1 MKKANL
7 IGALLAA
14 VIAAA
19 PATGLTG
26 NVLSF
31 NDNAIVAEA
40 ASSASVTVKNGQN
53 KAFAVSGQNSTPI
66 ILQNDTWELVGNSN
80 GNFYSRCRKGNGHKE
95 FYTRPSEWTKD
106 SKYPGKN
113 INLIDENGNMNY
125 SIYLQGD
132 GNLVGYLNVYNY
144 TTNKLETRYDL
155 PLWYTNTWPGA
166 PKTVKYRNT
175 KVKEF
180 YNLVKKSPNV
190 YSVSV
195 TEAKYELTSNG
206 DLIIYAHYK
215 CKCYNYQYGESW
227 CKIWDSRYDTID
239 RAI

>member
-40 ASSASVTVKNGQN
+40 ASSASMVVSNGKNVYFKMWGQN
-53 KAFAVSGQNSTPI
+53 CERI
-66 ILQNDTWELVGNSN
+66 ILQNDIWELVSNSN
-80 GNFYSRCRKGNGHKE
+80 GDLFSRCRKGNGRKS
-95 FYTRPSEWTKD
+95 FFNNPYTKYSI
-106 SKYPGKN
+106 YPGTNKPIVN
-113 INLIDENGNMNY
+113 QNGNMNY
-125 SIYLQGD
+125 SVLLQSD
-132 GNLVGYLNVYNY
+132 GNLVAYLNDANH
-144 TTNKLETRYDL
+144 NPQYDL
-155 PLWYTNTWPGA
+155 PLWHTNSWTGA
-166 PKTVKYRNT
+166 PKTVKYRNQ

-180 YNLVKKSPNV
+180 YNLVKKYSNV

-195 TEAKYELTSNG
+195 TEAKYELTSDG

-215 CKCYNYQYGESW
+215 CKCYNYQYGEAW
-227 CKIWDSRYDTID
+227 CKVWDSSKDTLD
-239 RAI
+239 RIV